1 MIFIFLNIQSQIYK
15 EQCSTLLK
23 KALDGYNV
31 SFIAFGPT
39 GSGKTHLMTGTSED
53 PGIIPMVRGKD
64 LWGNPKTGVSPDRTG
79 PDQNQSGIGTRF

>member
-1 MIFIFLNIQSQIYK
+1 M
-15 EQCSTLLK
+15 LLK

-53 PGIIPMVRGKD
+53 PGIIPMVSS
-64 LWGNPKTGVSPDRTG
+64 SPL
-79 PDQNQSGIGTRF
+79 